1 MTIAELNG
9 ALGDQKFVKYIP
21 THKLKR
27 HQTYKRQRDA
37 LEMYSLFMLV
47 PICL

>member
-1 MTIAELNG
+1 MTIAELSA

-21 THKLKR
+21 TYKLKR

-37 LEMYSLFMLV
+37 LKM
-47 PICL
+47 